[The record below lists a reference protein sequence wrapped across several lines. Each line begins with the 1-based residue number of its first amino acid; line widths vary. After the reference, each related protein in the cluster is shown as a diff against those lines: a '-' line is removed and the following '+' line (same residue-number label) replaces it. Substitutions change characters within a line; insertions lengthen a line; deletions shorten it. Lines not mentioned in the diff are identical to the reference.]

1 MIQKAKIKWLTRS
14 VIYTLTINI
23 SVCVVMLL
31 YAHNIIRDITSLI
44 ILFTIYVISA
54 TMFSVVKGNTA
65 KPLLYNISTLVTH
78 AVTSFVIISVL
89 GYMYKGWETAMFL
102 WTEIFTAVFF
112 VTILLLDTIMHLLK
126 RT

>member
-78 AVTSFVIISVL
+78 AVTSFVVISVL

-102 WTEIFTAVFF
+102 CRGA
-112 VTILLLDTIMHLLK
+112 ILICMFLPIIIKHFWAT
-126 RT
+126 